1 MFQSKEIL
9 LLLIFTFLG
18 ITTGEECLDTNY
30 AVSKCDKTKVYQWLI
45 EVPTNKEVCK
55 GKSVSQP
62 KAVECNFACPKGQT
76 FDRDKLKCKDCTSG
90 TFSLGG
96 GHQYIFNEEDD
107 REKTMP
113 ELSLKIGS
121 VFSTFESEC
130 KGKEL
135 WKVKG
140 NILQGDAQRNCAI
153 YLSLQFKLER
163 AGSITIAYNL
173 ATSYVFGSIT
183 SRCDFSITDNDNN
196 DDIDDDERDSKKRS
210 FLVLYPTGYGI
221 WKDRKIDINAP
232 GEYILS
238 LYTVGL
244 NAFHF
249 PLSIRSIIVEGS
261 SFLQD
266 CILCPKGKI
275 HNRSFYDSY
284 AFVLGTYASKS
295 GSTTCKPCASNTY
308 APLEG
313 STQCLSC
320 KSNEYA
326 DEGSAECLPR
336 PKCELKHYQQVFIGC
351 DKSDTATIKYEPI
364 QPKVCIGDPPSTQAT
379 QSTCRTCN
387 PGMYK
392 NTDSGLCEFCPQGT
406 YSDGTLSECRK
417 CKSELSVLPGLY
429 YKNWNELPMFFNRS
443 YMSFYESKALNG
455 LVQDQSWIPSI
466 AYISSQALPDVLSIL
481 SLNIVK
487 GFRLTELARA
497 NRQFGTLYFTFSIQ
511 CQKSCT
517 LFLVSLDTYAH
528 DDDWSVIQKW
538 NVKHQVDH
546 KDIVNYTHSI
556 QSSDEITF
564 IWLFTS
570 DNTDEGVD
578 EIRIYEIFVT
588 NTALGGS
595 DRCVSC
601 LTTNN
606 QETECKS
613 CAPGHILSNG
623 TCIHCPSSTMA
634 SRMRPNDLVP
644 TICKPCMNNTI
655 SDDGISCY
663 IPCKQAFNGS
673 IQYDLNAI
681 STVEFH
687 GSKLFTQ
694 KGSGYFHVFNA
705 SICGKT
711 SVTCGKTLTL
721 DELQRSKK
729 QTKIESKLCRMGTIP
744 NKNDTT
750 TSVAYVDDFGEQL
763 LNVTLSTSKYFPP
776 LRSDYNLT
784 DITLVYRANTSTSQ
798 TSCSER
804 ITFLS
809 LRCDHLLDD
818 EKQNSSIK
826 YKLQT
831 PNDCVTG
838 TCDGCIFYFLLRTP
852 FACPIC
858 DNDTNGYRTFFG
870 PCKFGRQEVR
880 KIPYPYCS
888 HNLTETVETHRCSI
902 LSLELQIIFGVF
914 IIIAGILILIVIIC
928 WRKNRKLEY
937 RYMQLIENT
946 NPDDD
951 TPVDNVCA
959 QLSDEEDSG
968 DEVQFKSQSRAKKIM
983 NVVRKAIRKN
993 PNNGR
998 AESFGRDSYLLTSAS
1013 TNDA

>member
-1 MFQSKEIL
+1 MIQIERVEDKRK
-9 LLLIFTFLG
+9 TFH
-18 ITTGEECLDTNY
+18 IH
-30 AVSKCDKTKVYQWLI
+30 KTL
-45 EVPTNKEVCK
+45 
-55 GKSVSQP
+55 
-62 KAVECNFACPKGQT
+62 
-76 FDRDKLKCKDCTSG
+76 
-90 TFSLGG
+90 
-96 GHQYIFNEEDD
+96 
-107 REKTMP
+107 
-113 ELSLKIGS
+113 
-121 VFSTFESEC
+121 
-130 KGKEL
+130 
-135 WKVKG
+135 
-140 NILQGDAQRNCAI
+140 
-153 YLSLQFKLER
+153 
-163 AGSITIAYNL
+163 
-173 ATSYVFGSIT
+173 
-183 SRCDFSITDNDNN
+183 
-196 DDIDDDERDSKKRS
+196 
-210 FLVLYPTGYGI
+210 
-221 WKDRKIDINAP
+221 
-232 GEYILS
+232 
-238 LYTVGL
+238 
-244 NAFHF
+244 
-249 PLSIRSIIVEGS
+249 
-261 SFLQD
+261 
-266 CILCPKGKI
+266 
-275 HNRSFYDSY
+275 
-284 AFVLGTYASKS
+284 
-295 GSTTCKPCASNTY
+295 
-308 APLEG
+308 
-313 STQCLSC
+313 
-320 KSNEYA
+320 
-326 DEGSAECLPR
+326 
-336 PKCELKHYQQVFIGC
+336 
-351 DKSDTATIKYEPI
+351 
-364 QPKVCIGDPPSTQAT
+364 
-379 QSTCRTCN
+379 
-387 PGMYK
+387 
-392 NTDSGLCEFCPQGT
+392 
-406 YSDGTLSECRK
+406 
-417 CKSELSVLPGLY
+417 
-429 YKNWNELPMFFNRS
+429 
-443 YMSFYESKALNG
+443 
-455 LVQDQSWIPSI
+455 
-466 AYISSQALPDVLSIL
+466 
-481 SLNIVK
+481 
-487 GFRLTELARA
+487 
-497 NRQFGTLYFTFSIQ
+497 
-511 CQKSCT
+511 
-517 LFLVSLDTYAH
+517 
-528 DDDWSVIQKW
+528 
-538 NVKHQVDH
+538 
-546 KDIVNYTHSI
+546 HSI

-588 NTALGGS
+588 NTVLGGS

-623 TCIHCPSSTMA
+623 TCVHCPSSTMA

-993 PNNGR
+993 PDNGR